1 MSAFSQSAKN
11 AKSTATS
18 SPPALE
24 PQPTWCPGCGD
35 FGVLKALKG
44 AAAELGLSPDE
55 MMVTTGIG
63 CSGKLNSYFNS
74 YGFHTIHGRSLP
86 IARAAKLANPGLTV
100 VAAGGDGD
108 GYGIGGNHFMHT
120 ARENHDITY
129 IVFNNEI
136 FGLTKGQTSPTS
148 PMGHK
153 SKTQPH
159 GSAKT
164 PLRPLSMS
172 LNAGASYVARTAA
185 VNPNQAK
192 DIIVEA
198 IEHDGFAHIDFLTQC
213 PTWNRTRNTS
223 PVHGRPAVRR
233 VRVRRLGPR
242 GSRRDDA
249 KDRRA
254 TVRRRSAHRSDVHR
268 RRAPLLRRGE
278 APERRNARGTARERY
293 FDEDAEWERTYDTSS
308 NATNKARCR
317 TADTPR
323 TWVSGSEDIFSC
335 TEKISA

>member
-1 MSAFSQSAKN
+1 MSAFSAIGEETEKDQN
-11 AKSTATS
+11 EFT
-18 SPPALE
+18 PGLE

-55 MMVTTGIG
+55 MMVATGIG

-164 PLRPLSMS
+164 PLRPLSLS

-198 IEHDGFAHIDFLTQC
+198 IQHDGFSHVDFLTQC
-213 PTWNRTRNTS
+213 PTWNKDARQYVPYIDINDSDDYEFDKTS
-223 PVHGRPAVRR
+223 RSEASEMMFETENALHEGTVLTGRYYV
-233 VRVRRLGPR
+233 
-242 GSRRDDA
+242 DE
-249 KDRRA
+249 DRPSYQQEKQRIGEMPEE
-254 TVRRRSAHRSDVHR
+254 
-268 RRAPLLRRGE
+268 PL
-278 APERRNARGTARERY
+278 AERY
-293 FDEDAEWERTYDTSS
+293 FDDSYEWERSYD
-308 NATNKARCR
+308 KFL
-317 TADTPR
+317 D
-323 TWVSGSEDIFSC
+323 
-335 TEKISA
+335 KHK

>member
-1 MSAFSQSAKN
+1 MSAFSAIGEDVERDRN
-11 AKSTATS
+11 EYT
-18 SPPALE
+18 PGLE

-44 AAAELGLSPDE
+44 AAAELGLSPEE
-55 MMVTTGIG
+55 MLVCTGIG
-63 CSGKLNSYFNS
+63 CSGKLNSYFDS

-148 PMGHK
+148 PKGHK

-159 GSAKT
+159 GSAKD
-164 PLRPLSMS
+164 PIRPLSMS
-172 LNAGASYVARTAA
+172 LNAGASYIARTAA

-192 DIIVEA
+192 EIIVEA
-198 IEHDGFAHIDFLTQC
+198 IEHDGFSHVDFLTQC
-213 PTWNRTRNTS
+213 PTWNK
-223 PVHGRPAVRR
+223 
-233 VRVRRLGPR
+233 
-242 GSRRDDA
+242 DA
-249 KDRRA
+249 KQYVPYIDVNDSEDYEFDNTDRSEA
-254 TVRRRSAHRSDVHR
+254 SEMMFETENALHEGTVLTGRYYVDDRPSYQQEKQRIGEIPDE
-268 RRAPLLRRGE
+268 PL
-278 APERRNARGTARERY
+278 AERY
-293 FDEDAEWERTYDTSS
+293 FDDDYEWERVYDTFLD
-308 NATNKARCR
+308 KH
-317 TADTPR
+317 
-323 TWVSGSEDIFSC
+323 
-335 TEKISA
+335 K

>member
-1 MSAFSQSAKN
+1 MSAFSAIGEEAERDRN
-11 AKSTATS
+11 EYT
-18 SPPALE
+18 PGLE

-44 AAAELGLSPDE
+44 AAAELGLSPEE
-55 MMVTTGIG
+55 MLVVTGIG
-63 CSGKLNSYFNS
+63 CSGKLNSYFES

-86 IARAAKLANPGLTV
+86 IARAAKLANSGLTV

-148 PMGHK
+148 PKGHK

-159 GSAKT
+159 GSAKE

-198 IEHDGFAHIDFLTQC
+198 IQHDGFSHVDFLTQC
-213 PTWNRTRNTS
+213 PTWNK
-223 PVHGRPAVRR
+223 
-233 VRVRRLGPR
+233 
-242 GSRRDDA
+242 DA
-249 KDRRA
+249 KQYVPYIDINDSEDYEIDISDRKSA
-254 TVRRRSAHRSDVHR
+254 ADMMYETENALHEGTVLTGRYYHDEDRPSYQQEKRRI
-268 RRAPLLRRGE
+268 GE
-278 APERRNARGTARERY
+278 IPEESLAERY
-293 FDEDAEWERTYDTSS
+293 FDDEYEWERTYDLFLD
-308 NATNKARCR
+308 KH
-317 TADTPR
+317 
-323 TWVSGSEDIFSC
+323 
-335 TEKISA
+335 K